1 MIFPL
6 FNERHAIAGLVE
18 RVPPIIAE
26 TIVVDDGSDDGGPDL
41 ARAAGARVI
50 SQDRRR
56 GVGAAI
62 RTGIESAGA
71 SGHGF
76 VVVLAANGKDDP
88 AEAPRLIDKLSEG
101 YDYVQGSRFLRE
113 GGASVHLPRGRGL
126 MIRGYTFLFRVLSG
140 FAATDVTNGFRAYR
154 LSLLDDPRIRID
166 QAWLDR
172 YEDRKSTRLNSSHS
186 QISYAVF
193 CLKKKIDRRAA
204 LLPIPSTYR
213 CPPVPCATSFSSQSL
228 GSRSPPSSPSNT
240 ASSTPCISAAT
251 HSPHAA

>member
-6 FNERHAIAGLVE
+6 FNERHAIAGLVQ
-18 RVPPIIAE
+18 RVPPVIAE
-26 TIVVDDGSDDGGPDL
+26 TIVVDDGSDDGGPEL
-41 ARAAGARVI
+41 AREAGARVI

-62 RTGIESAGA
+62 RTGIEAA
-71 SGHGF
+71 RANGHSV

-88 AEAPRLIDKLSEG
+88 AEAPRLIDKLSAG

-166 QAWLDR
+166 QPWLDR
-172 YEDRKSTRLNSSHS
+172 YELEYYLQWKAITLGYRVVEVGVSKTYPRGGGNYSKIRRVVDWWSIVRPTLLLWLRLKS
-186 QISYAVF
+186 
-193 CLKKKIDRRAA
+193 
-204 LLPIPSTYR
+204 
-213 CPPVPCATSFSSQSL
+213 
-228 GSRSPPSSPSNT
+228 
-240 ASSTPCISAAT
+240 
-251 HSPHAA
+251 